1 MARRIFILVLT
12 VSAAFGGARML
23 SAEEPSMVRDLA
35 ATIALQGMPCDKV
48 VDAKR
53 NGDSDY
59 TASCKDGN
67 RYHVFV
73 DSTGRVVV
81 KSCDAVTRSDFVS
94 RPAASRAAAEDLE
107 YLRKYRSR
115 DKPPVSPRR

>member
-1 MARRIFILVLT
+1 MARRIFVLVLT
-12 VSAAFGGARML
+12 VSAVLGGARLL
-23 SAEEPSMVRDLA
+23 SAEEPSMVKDLA

-48 VDAKR
+48 VDARR

-81 KSCDAVTRSDFVS
+81 KK
-94 RPAASRAAAEDLE
+94 L
-107 YLRKYRSR
+107 
-115 DKPPVSPRR
+115 

>member
-1 MARRIFILVLT
+1 MRDHAPVIASAVMAALGFSGSL
-12 VSAAFGGARML
+12 G
-23 SAEEPSMVRDLA
+23 AEEPAMSRDLA

-48 VDAKR
+48 VSAKR

-59 TASCKDGN
+59 TATCKDGN

-81 KSCDAVTRSDFVS
+81 QK
-94 RPAASRAAAEDLE
+94 L
-107 YLRKYRSR
+107 
-115 DKPPVSPRR
+115 